1 MKSPPFVI
9 DVSVNTP
16 FAIPPETLSRIQFL
30 YSHVEDTYIPVS
42 NTNDPHRGPLHRK
55 AAALHIVRQKHI
67 VAFGR
72 VHALQSCKLR
82 GIRLVDFA
90 KNILLQY
97 LEFYL
102 RDPVPS
108 K

>member
-1 MKSPPFVI
+1 VKSPPFVI

-16 FAIPPETLSRIQFL
+16 FAIPETLSRIQFL
-30 YSHVEDTYIPVS
+30 YSHVVEDTYIPVF
-42 NTNDPHRGPLHRK
+42 NTNAPHRGPLHRK

-90 KNILLQY
+90 KNVLLQY
-97 LEFYL
+97 LEFCL
-102 RDPVPS
+102 RDPVPP